1 VESGDIAW
9 LLISSA
15 LVLFMTPGLALF
27 YGGMVRSKNLLG
39 MFNMNMVCLGIVPLV
54 WVVISHTLISA
65 GTGGT
70 DWIGGL
76 DQLGMKGIGRDGEVL
91 LLSMFALTFACIT
104 PALISGA
111 VADRIK
117 FSAWLLFVPLWVL
130 LVYTPVGHWVWG
142 VGEGFLNKRGA
153 LDFAG
158 GTVVHINAGA
168 AALVFVLLLGKRKG
182 WPHEAM
188 KPHSLPLTMLGAG
201 ILWFGWF
208 GFNAGSAFFADG
220 IAAMA
225 FYNTFIAAAAGMV
238 GWLVIETIKDGHPT
252 SLGAASGIVAGL
264 VCITPAAG
272 YVGGLAPIFF
282 GLAAGICCY
291 LAIQLKYKFG
301 YDDSLDVVGVHFVGG
316 IIGTLLVGVFADAA
330 VNPAVAASA
339 GEGLLFGGGGSL
351 LVEQVIAAVVTI
363 VYSMA
368 MTFLIVKAI
377 DLVIGIR
384 VSEED
389 EAVGLDQSQH
399 AETAYHLIE
408 A

>member
-1 VESGDIAW
+1 
-9 LLISSA
+9 
-15 LVLFMTPGLALF
+15 LALF

-39 MFNMNMVCLGIVPLV
+39 MLNMNMVCLGIVPV
-54 WVVISHTLISA
+54 IWVLIAHSLISA
-65 GTGGT
+65 GTGGG
-70 DWIGGL
+70 DWLGGF
-76 DQLGMKGIGRDGEVL
+76 DQIGMKDIGRDGEVL
-91 LLSMFALTFACIT
+91 LLSVFALTFACIT

-111 VADRIK
+111 IADRVK
-117 FSAWLLFVPLWVL
+117 FTAWMVFVPLWVL
-130 LVYTPVGHWVWG
+130 LVYSPVGHWVWG

-168 AALVFVLLLGKRKG
+168 AALVFALLLGKRKG
-182 WPHEAM
+182 WPNEVM

-208 GFNAGSAFFADG
+208 GFNAGSAFFADE
-220 IAAMA
+220 IAAIA

-238 GWLVIETIKDGHPT
+238 GWLAIETIKDGHPT
-252 SLGAASGIVAGL
+252 ALGAASGIVAGL

-272 YVGGLAPIFF
+272 YVGGLAPLVF
-282 GLAAGICCY
+282 GLLAGVFCY
-291 LAIQLKYKFG
+291 LGIQLKYKFG

-316 IIGTLLVGVFADAA
+316 VIGTILVGFFADAA

-339 GEGLLFGGGGSL
+339 GEGVFFGGGTSL
-351 LVEQVIAAVVTI
+351 LVEQVIAAGVTI

-368 MTFLIVKAI
+368 VTFLIVKAL
-377 DLVIGIR
+377 DVTIGIR
-384 VSEED
+384 VKDED

-399 AETAYHLIE
+399 GETAYNLIE